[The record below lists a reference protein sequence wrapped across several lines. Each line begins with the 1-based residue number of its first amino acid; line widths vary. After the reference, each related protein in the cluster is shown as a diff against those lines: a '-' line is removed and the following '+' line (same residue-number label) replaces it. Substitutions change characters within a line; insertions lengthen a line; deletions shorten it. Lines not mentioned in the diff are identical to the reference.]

1 VQLRPIKKNRAYE
14 DVIEQII
21 ESVEIGDIAPGE
33 KLPSERNLSEQLS
46 ISRSV
51 IREALSILQTGNII
65 EVKPGIGA
73 FLKQDD
79 KETLLKN
86 MKTVFTRNE
95 IDIIQ
100 LLEVRQSL
108 EAQAAYLAAKR
119 ATKSDLEDIHSAL
132 VWLEQAVE
140 NKNIGAD
147 EDLSFHL
154 AIGRASHNAMI
165 VDLLNLIS
173 DRFLEALKETRTELM
188 KRNKVNIYM
197 KEHRNIYN
205 VIVEGD
211 AEKASELMKLHMDN
225 MIEFHQ

>member
-1 VQLRPIKKNRAYE
+1 
-14 DVIEQII
+14 
-21 ESVEIGDIAPGE
+21 
-33 KLPSERNLSEQLS
+33 
-46 ISRSV
+46 
-51 IREALSILQTGNII
+51 
-65 EVKPGIGA
+65 GIGA

-140 NKNIGAD
+140 NDNIGAD